1 MAQIGTADIA
11 SRYDGIA
18 TGPRFAYL
26 FETQEGIPVDGTN
39 ALLRQLSPFTL
50 RLIPPDALLDAASDS
65 AIGSA
70 NQNGTT
76 NSSSTVVG
84 SGTAS
89 VDLITDAAIGAY
101 GSGLLATSVATAL
114 NKVTVTGTSGDV
126 VAQLTS
132 FIASGKFYTSK
143 DPSVSTLADAF
154 TAADIALQLEKMLAA
169 EPLTLLVN
177 PTEMTVQYTKVQTYQ
192 TRTRYGYVF
201 EAWGEEQPT
210 ISFSGSTAG
219 FVAGSADAPNPRA
232 TSTSSVSGYQ
242 AAARRDSAA
251 WQNFAALYHFYRNN
265 GYIYDTIGGSEAH
278 LFIGAVAIDYDQW
291 TYVGHIE
298 SFGYRFEEGSP
309 LHVTFDMEFKISR
322 MYDRQVSSATVSP
335 MHSPTGNAT
344 SVPTGSG
351 TPIQSQTPVRVTLSD
366 GGTSQ
371 TPVELLGGGF

>member
-1 MAQIGTADIA
+1 MAQIGTADNA

-26 FETQEGIPVDGTN
+26 FETQAGTPVDGTN
-39 ALLRQLSPFTL
+39 ARLRDLSPFTL

-65 AIGSA
+65 GDSA
-70 NQNGTT
+70 STT
-76 NSSSTVVG
+76 VG

-89 VDLITDAAIGAY
+89 VDLITDAALGA
-101 GSGLLATSVATAL
+101 SGGGITTSVATAL

-132 FIASGKFYTSK
+132 FVASGKFYSSK
-143 DPSVSTLADAF
+143 DPSVSTLADAL
-154 TAADIALQLEKMLAA
+154 TAADIALQLKKILDA

-177 PTEMTVQYTKVQTYQ
+177 PNEMTVQYTKLQTYQ
-192 TRTRYGYVF
+192 TRTRFGYVF

-210 ISFSGSTAG
+210 ISFSGTTAG
-219 FVAGSADAPNPRA
+219 FVAGSGDAPNPRA

-278 LFIGAVAIDYDQW
+278 LFIGSVAIDFDQW
-291 TYVGHIE
+291 TYVGSIE

-309 LHVTFDMEFKISR
+309 LHVTFDMEFKVSR
-322 MYDRQVSSATVSP
+322 MYDRQASSSTVMP
-335 MHSPTGNAT
+335 MTSPTQSGT
-344 SVPTGSG
+344 SAQGGQSG
-351 TPIQSQTPVRVTLSD
+351 TPISNQSPIRVTVSD
-366 GGTSQ
+366 GTSQ